1 MSKKKKNDYAV
12 IKERRKERKKTC
24 KMEAWSVANAHTFV
38 RARPI
43 IHTPRRLTTQVNLN
57 LWDISS
63 QIGSDLRENVVV

>member
-1 MSKKKKNDYAV
+1 MIMQKSRKV
-12 IKERRKERKKTC
+12 RRKERKKTC
-24 KMEAWSVANAHTFV
+24 KGEAWSVANAHTFV

-43 IHTPRRLTTQVNLN
+43 IHTPMRLTTQVNLMPT